1 MEEIRP
7 DTLPIHFKDAYIKY
21 GYNNTTDTIQNVK
34 ENKRWDQV
42 LWDVLGDHIIN
53 RTKGNFGTNNQGAFR
68 ISPILNPLELS
79 YSGRKGITYK
89 LTINGSYNFSLN
101 KDISLSFNSGYSFKQ
116 HQLYFR
122 MPIRFTYNKRRNG
135 YTEFEIGNGNRI
147 TNSSIVDQIKNETL
161 DSINWDNMNLDY
173 FKDFY
178 FKFKANYDLS
188 DKWSI
193 QPGIIYHKRSAVD
206 KTGFEQAKRPTEYY
220 SFAPSLQIQFRPY
233 GWNGPIFTTDYER
246 GVKNVFNSDMEYER
260 FEFDASWKNNS
271 IP

>member
-1 MEEIRP
+1 
-7 DTLPIHFKDAYIKY
+7 
-21 GYNNTTDTIQNVK
+21 
-34 ENKRWDQV
+34 
-42 LWDVLGDHIIN
+42 
-53 RTKGNFGTNNQGAFR
+53 
-68 ISPILNPLELS
+68 
-79 YSGRKGITYK
+79 
-89 LTINGSYNFSLN
+89 
-101 KDISLSFNSGYSFKQ
+101 
-116 HQLYFR
+116 

-246 GVKNVFNSDMEYER
+246 GVKMYLTLIWNMNALSSMLHGKTISFSESY
-260 FEFDASWKNNS
+260 FS
-271 IP
+271 